1 VQTAKTIIRKYLGLL
16 LVACS
21 LCSFNQTAQAESGYE
36 LGVQAYQNKQFEQ
49 ARNYWEESAA
59 DGNLSASFNLG
70 LLLSKGI
77 GGPVDA
83 KRAVRLFRR
92 VAEAGLAIGQHNL
105 ALAYYSG
112 NGIVKDN
119 EQARIWWERA
129 ARQGHTTAQFNL
141 GALLW
146 NGDGVYKDPNEAAK
160 WFRKASDA
168 GNLQARTFLDT
179 IMKQEVVSSP
189 LEPLDTPTTDPNP
202 VISALLEKAANAY
215 QLQDFEIA
223 FSLWNEAAELKN
235 AIAQYQL
242 ARLYREGWGTSQ
254 DLSRAYQYTERSARQ
269 NLAQAQY
276 RLALYY
282 LEGEQ
287 IGKNDTLA
295 LYWMQSAADQGH
307 IKAKDYLERLR

>member
-1 VQTAKTIIRKYLGLL
+1 MRKYLGLL
-16 LVACS
+16 LVVGS
-21 LCSFNQTAQAESGYE
+21 LCSFHHTAQAESDYE
-36 LGVQAYQNKQFEQ
+36 LGVRAYQNKQFQQ

-70 LLLSKGI
+70 LLLTKGI

-83 KRAVRLFRR
+83 NRAVSLFRHT
-92 VAEAGLAIGQHNL
+92 AEAGLAIGQHNL

-146 NGDGVYKDPNEAAK
+146 NGDGAYKDANEAVK

-179 IMKQEVVSSP
+179 IMKQEAASSP
-189 LEPLDTPTTDPNP
+189 LEPLDTPTADSNP
-202 VISALLEKAANAY
+202 VISALLEQAANAY
-215 QLQDFEIA
+215 QLQDFESA
-223 FSLWNEAAELKN
+223 FLQWNEAAELGN

-242 ARLYREGWGTSQ
+242 ARLYREGWGAPQ
-254 DLSRAYQYTERSARQ
+254 DLSRAYQYTERSAGQ

-287 IGKNDTLA
+287 IQKNDTLA